1 MSELSLRAYGREI
14 DELIERER
22 LDEAIAHC
30 RYILQT
36 YSKHLETYRLLGK
49 AYLEA
54 KRYGDA
60 ADIFQRVLSA
70 IPDDFVSHVG
80 MAIVRED
87 EGNLDAAIWHMER
100 AFETNP
106 SNPAIQQEMKRLISR
121 RDGLEPHKVRL
132 TRGALARMYAH
143 GELFAQAITE
153 LRSALQED
161 AERPD
166 LQVLLASMYWQTDQR
181 SDAIA
186 ISNQILEKL
195 PYCAEAN
202 RIQAA
207 NLQANDR
214 VEEAAVYHRRLAS
227 LDPYAAFVE
236 SALADANSV
245 EDSAVSL
252 EKLDWVP
259 GEALPSTAT
268 GQPSWA
274 AKLGMEMQKPS
285 EDSAEEVKPAQTGPL
300 PSWLE
305 PGEPPPFEAAAEK
318 ELRQEMEAQAADT
331 SEGVPGSGFLA
342 ELESETSDDAD
353 LFVSE
358 PEQEAEPSKSD
369 LSASGDLATGIP
381 AGGSEDGSE
390 ETMEGEAAGAVAGMF
405 DAPEDSEP
413 STDGP
418 KIADAE
424 SVGEP
429 EESLTSDGDDESSSV
444 APVTSELAANGDTE
458 EAAGSDIPS
467 WMQEAGWKES
477 SGEVEE
483 APVSF
488 SDQDLEALE
497 AGNIPAD
504 DQADEDAELAPA
516 ELPDWIHD
524 IAPEELEGSADG
536 AADEGPPSWIGS
548 EASPEA
554 KEPADD
560 TVAPTK
566 ESEGEASFPTAEADT
581 SGLPTWISDDA
592 PGATETIVTWLEDRG
607 PDSSEEEVGKGDDLP
622 DWMRDTGPIQES
634 LDAGLVEA
642 EQEVAPPPEPSTE
655 EPAAATPEEPG
666 PETPSSENWLS
677 AVAAAAAEEEAQPSS
692 SDPAVAASP
701 DWLSE
706 AVETPEDSVAPEI
719 EQDDLAVS
727 AEVDVPAGEGQ
738 ERPLSPEESS
748 LAPEEATLDAD
759 PGLERD
765 VESELAP
772 AGESREQPPG
782 LSEDTAPSEAELIE
796 QETTS
801 VEAEAKASGM
811 DSPSFAA
818 AAEMVNPTA
827 GSGDSSAPDWLEEIG
842 TPPKQPVETD
852 SADWLDGME
861 MEGEETPATPKP
873 ETPEWLKGLADEGAD
888 GDSSSATSAPDW
900 LREIGDPGSV
910 SQEADAASAEP
921 ETEITEEPES
931 EASGG
936 APDWLQGI
944 GSVTDEDA
952 PADIEEISP
961 PEEQEPEIPQV
972 PVEED
977 DEVMEW
983 LEDLAAKQAEA
994 PGDEDLETA
1003 AEVVPSAPLLEDR
1016 DIPDEPEEGLEWLE
1030 QLADQRGMDVD
1041 VGLPGQAAA
1050 EVKTPEPEPEPDT
1063 APDWLGRMA
1072 TQPLPKVDMEALDAA
1087 AQGEEVSP
1095 DAETVEAQTPDF
1107 QAQLEEFT
1115 REREIAEEA
1124 PGEPAPDDVTIDA
1137 RAGDLQDQMEA
1148 AEREAEA
1155 VDEASDEVEPEDAI
1169 PDWLIAAAEQTAVS
1183 TAAPSNL
1190 PEEFAERPE
1199 PAQEDRL
1206 AEPTPVGEPEDLT
1219 ELAEPSQSETVTA
1232 TSRSVTEVEES
1243 AKDMPSQAV
1252 AASETEEK
1260 QVGPVAPEQPAEPE
1274 VAEPEQPA
1282 GPEVAELS
1290 EPVEPGQA
1298 AEPEVAEPEQPAGP
1312 EVAELSKPVQPE
1324 QAAEPEVAEPEQPA
1338 EPVEVVRPAESI
1350 AAETVPVAVSETI
1363 PEEAPAPETKRSE
1376 DVLERSRQ
1384 ALASGDTQVAVEL
1397 YGDLVKRK
1405 KSLESVIEDLRIAV
1419 DRTPDNPD
1427 LWQVLGDAYMRDD
1440 QTDEAINAYRK
1451 GMETA

>member
-202 RIQAA
+202 RILAA

-274 AKLGMEMQKPS
+274 ATLGMEMQKPS

-358 PEQEAEPSKSD
+358 PEPEAEPSKSD
-369 LSASGDLATGIP
+369 LSASGDLETGIP

-390 ETMEGEAAGAVAGMF
+390 ETMEGEAAGAMAGMF

-429 EESLTSDGDDESSSV
+429 EESLPSDGNDESSSV

-488 SDQDLEALE
+488 SDQDFESLE

-536 AADEGPPSWIGS
+536 VADEGPPSWIGS

-607 PDSSEEEVGKGDDLP
+607 PDSSEDEVGKGDDLP
-622 DWMRDTGPIQES
+622 DWMRDTGPLQES
-634 LDAGLVEA
+634 LDEGLVEE
-642 EQEVAPPPEPSTE
+642 EQEVAPPPEPSIE

-692 SDPAVAASP
+692 SDPAVAATP

-706 AVETPEDSVAPEI
+706 AMETPEDSVAPEI
-719 EQDDLAVS
+719 ELDPDLAVS

-759 PGLERD
+759 PGVEKD
-765 VESELAP
+765 VESELTP

-1050 EVKTPEPEPEPDT
+1050 EVKTPEPEPEPGT

-1124 PGEPAPDDVTIDA
+1124 PGEPAPDDVTIEA

-1169 PDWLIAAAEQTAVS
+1169 PDWLIAGAEQTAVS

-1190 PEEFAERPE
+1190 PEEFAERPD

-1290 EPVEPGQA
+1290 EPV
-1298 AEPEVAEPEQPAGP
+1298 
-1312 EVAELSKPVQPE
+1312 QPE
-1324 QAAEPEVAEPEQPA
+1324 QAAEPEVAELT
-1338 EPVEVVRPAESI
+1338 EPVEVERPAESI
-1350 AAETVPVAVSETI
+1350 AAETVPVAVSETT
-1363 PEEAPAPETKRSE
+1363 PEEAPAPETERSE

-1384 ALASGDTQVAVEL
+1384 ALASGDTQGAVEL